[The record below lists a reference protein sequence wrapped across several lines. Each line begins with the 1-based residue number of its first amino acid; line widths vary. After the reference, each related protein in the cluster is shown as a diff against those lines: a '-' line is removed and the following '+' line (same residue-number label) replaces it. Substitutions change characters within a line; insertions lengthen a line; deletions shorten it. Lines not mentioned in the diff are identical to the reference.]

1 MSYSTLMVN
10 LAVGGSNA
18 ALLRVAGTL
27 AKQFDATVIGVAAR
41 QPMQMIYTS
50 GCYVSPELI
59 EEDRQEIERE
69 MQETEAEFRGSIQGV
84 ALHWRSE
91 VSFELPADFV
101 VRQARRADLLLTGA
115 PASPERDPTRVGSG
129 DLLMQAGRP
138 ILVVPQAAE
147 AVSLDHVVLAWKDT
161 RETRRAAFD
170 ALPLMTRAKHV
181 TVVQLAAE
189 TELAD
194 AREELA
200 DVAQWLESHG
210 IAADT
215 VAVATEAGESR
226 QLNALAKDRGAGLIV
241 AGGYG
246 HSRLREWALGG
257 MTRDLLLNPEL
268 CAVLSH

>member
-1 MSYSTLMVN
+1 
-10 LAVGGSNA
+10 
-18 ALLRVAGTL
+18 
-27 AKQFDATVIGVAAR
+27 
-41 QPMQMIYTS
+41 
-50 GCYVSPELI
+50 
-59 EEDRQEIERE
+59 
-69 MQETEAEFRGSIQGV
+69 
-84 ALHWRSE
+84 
-91 VSFELPADFV
+91 
-101 VRQARRADLLLTGA
+101 
-115 PASPERDPTRVGSG
+115 
-129 DLLMQAGRP
+129 MQAGRP